1 MKDFFQSY
9 FEYAGV
15 STSEPP
21 AIFHRWSAVSMISAL
36 LGRQCYIPFG
46 HSKIYTNQYIMI
58 MGSPGTRKSSAIN
71 VATKLLRLSGYTRF
85 SSDRTSKER
94 FLMDMRQTDTV
105 GMDEEDLLDL
115 TLSEPSETYVA
126 IGEFTDFMGQGNM
139 EFVTMLTNLWDCPSS
154 YTNPK
159 IHGKSVEVHEP
170 VVNILGGNTAQG
182 FTLAFPPEALG
193 NGFLSRLIFVHGEPS
208 GRKVTFP
215 KAPDELLEESLILQL
230 KDIKKLCKGSFS
242 FSPTASA
249 LLDKIYQGEIGG
261 VEDQRFTHY
270 NTRRFTH
277 LLKLSA
283 VLSAAQL
290 RMEVTEED
298 VLKANTLL
306 HHTEKRM
313 PKALGEFGK
322 SKYSDI
328 SNSILDILNRSKKPL
343 TSNEIYKKVSQDIS
357 KMSELVEVIKNLQ
370 HAGKVQLVSI
380 LGKTGYMAHH
390 EQVKEWSSDM
400 VMDTWLTEEERT

>member
-15 STSEPP
+15 AVSEPP
-21 AIFHRWSAVSMISAL
+21 AIFHRWSAVSMVAAL

-46 HSKIYTNQYIMI
+46 HSKIYPNQYIMI

-71 VATKLLRLSGYTRF
+71 VSTKLLRLAGYTRF
-85 SSDRTSKER
+85 SSDKTSKER
-94 FLMDMRQTDTV
+94 FLMDMRQTDNV
-105 GMDEEDLLDL
+105 LGEDEDLLAL
-115 TLSEPSETYVA
+115 TLDEPSETYVA

-139 EFVTMLTNLWDCPSS
+139 EFVTMLTNLWDCPSK

-215 KAPDELLEESLILQL
+215 KAPDELLEESLVLHL
-230 KDIKKLCKGSFS
+230 KEIKRMCKGAFS
-242 FSPTASA
+242 FSSQAVL
-249 LLDKIYQGEIGG
+249 LLDKIYQGEMGG
-261 VEDQRFTHY
+261 IDDQRFVHY

-283 VLSAAQL
+283 CIAASDL
-290 RMEVTEED
+290 RMEIILDD

-306 HHTEKRM
+306 LHTEKKM

-328 SNSILDILNRSKKPL
+328 SNSILDIIGRSKKPM
-343 TSNEIYKKVSQDIS
+343 TSNEIYKRVAQDVS
-357 KMSELVEVIKNLQ
+357 KMSELLEVIKNLQ
-370 HAGKVQLVSI
+370 NAGKVQLVTAVN
-380 LGKTGYMAHH
+380 KTGYMLNH
-390 EQVKEWSSDM
+390 EPVKEWSSDS
-400 VMDTWLTEEERT
+400 VMEDWLTQEEKQ